1 MAICNALANGIT
13 TSCGTNT
20 GGIKK
25 MWLADFDVV
34 SYTQSGGE
42 VSAVITN
49 TPTRIANATASWSLT
64 NTGGGWSLNI
74 LTLPGNYTQYLVGG
88 VTQVRATYVD
98 QFGTTFTITFPIIGS
113 VYNAG
118 PNTTS
123 ITPDWISFGYQ
134 PVVGPSSIPEI
145 NQSVWIGSL
154 FYQFQFNRNT
164 SSFEETIQTNIENGT
179 TFFEQRIMLMLAR
192 RDKVKREA
200 IVDLSDS
207 QKRLACIILDNN
219 GLYWVFGIQDGIVL
233 QELAGGSGTAKTDA
247 NNYQLTFVGQESE
260 QAYEIS
266 STLVNSLI
274 VNV

>member
-1 MAICNALANGIT
+1 MAICNALTNGIT

-42 VSAVITN
+42 VSAISTN
-49 TPTRIANATASWSLT
+49 TPTLIANATASWSLSAL
-64 NTGGGWSLNI
+64 GGGVWGLNI
-74 LTLPGNYTQYLVGG
+74 LTIPGNYTQYLVGG
-88 VTQVRATYVD
+88 VTQVRATYID
-98 QFGTTFTITFPIIGS
+98 NFGVTYTITFPIIGS
-113 VYNAG
+113 TYNSG

-123 ITPDWISFGYQ
+123 ITPDWITYGFQ
-134 PVVGPSSIPEI
+134 PSVVGNISQTSK
-145 NQSVWIGSL
+145 SVWIGSL
-154 FYQFQFNRNT
+154 FYEFQFNRNT
-164 SSFEETIQTNIENGT
+164 SSFEETIQNNIENGT

-200 IVDLSDS
+200 IIDLSDS

-260 QAYEIS
+260 QAFEIS
-266 STLVNSLI
+266 STLVNTI
-274 VNV
+274 VVNV

>member
-1 MAICNALANGIT
+1 MAICNALTNGIAT
-13 TSCGTNT
+13 ACGTNT

-25 MWLADFDVV
+25 MYLADFDVV
-34 SYTQSGGE
+34 SYTESGGE
-42 VSAVITN
+42 VSSVVTN

-74 LTLPGNYTQYLVGG
+74 LTIPGNYTQYLVGG

-98 QFGTTFTITFPIIGS
+98 QFGTTYTIQFPIIGS

-123 ITPDWISFGYQ
+123 ITPDWISYGYQ

-154 FYQFQFNRNT
+154 FYEFQFNRNT
-164 SSFEETIQTNIENGT
+164 SSYEETINTSLENGT
-179 TFFEQRIMLMLAR
+179 TFFEQRVNLVLSR
-192 RDKVKREA
+192 REKLKREA
-200 IVDLSDS
+200 IVDLADS

-219 GLYWVFGIQDGIVL
+219 DIYWVFGIQDGIVL
-233 QELAGGSGTAKTDA
+233 QELSGGSGVAKTDA
-247 NNYQLTFVGQESE
+247 NSYNLTFVGQEAE
-260 QAYEIS
+260 QAYEIDP
-266 STLVNSLI
+266 TLVASVI
-274 VNV
+274 VSV

>member
-1 MAICNALANGIT
+1 MAICNALTNGIAT
-13 TSCGTNT
+13 ACGTNT

-25 MWLADFDVV
+25 MYLADFDVV
-34 SYTQSGGE
+34 SYTESGGE
-42 VSAVITN
+42 VSSVVTN

-74 LTLPGNYTQYLVGG
+74 LTIPGNYTQYLVGG

-98 QFGTTFTITFPIIGS
+98 QFGTTFTIQFPIIGS